1 MDFDRSR
8 GDTNREKNDVLD
20 FVYFSESIKNDT
32 DKFSINSIKSQDSI
46 IEQLTSQTE
55 KFYNSNRKKFISQAV
70 IDENCEYQHHKS
82 FREIFK
88 FSRKQSGKLE
98 NSLNKGSIP
107 KLNNKFIQNGEER
120 FIDLLNKHN
129 MKSKKVMRDLD
140 LDSSDDLQMIE
151 EEGDE
156 NKINFNEKLAKRV
169 QEHQENLRKRSNI
182 LHFMYLKAI
191 QNQKA
196 GQKMAEMNSLEK
208 FNSKKLQRA
217 KTSLWRKKNSASDTE
232 SSIYSSNIYMNRA
245 RSNVSEKIAEKTNFD
260 VSRNIK
266 TQNQS
271 FRLSK
276 NGLNS
281 NIEVFRP

>member
-1 MDFDRSR
+1 MDFFRSIEGDDRENNQVFNYSHF
-8 GDTNREKNDVLD
+8 T
-20 FVYFSESIKNDT
+20 ESIKNDS
-32 DKFSINSIKSQDSI
+32 DKLSLNSVKSQGNI
-46 IEQLTSQTE
+46 IDQLTSQTD
-55 KFYNSNRKKFISQAV
+55 KFYNANRTKFMSQAV
-70 IDENCEYQHHKS
+70 IDENYEYKHEKS
-82 FREIFK
+82 YREIFK

-98 NSLNKGSIP
+98 SNLNKGSIP
-107 KLNNKFIQNGEER
+107 KLNNKFIQNGEEH
-120 FIDLLNKHN
+120 FLELLNKHN
-129 MKSKKVMRDLD
+129 MKSKKVIRDN
-140 LDSSDDLQMIE
+140 DSDYSDDFQIIE

-156 NKINFNEKLAKRV
+156 HKIHFNEKLSKRI
-169 QEHQENLRKRSNI
+169 EKHQENIRMRSNV
-182 LHFMYLKAI
+182 LHLMYLKAI

-217 KTSLWRKKNSASDTE
+217 KTSLSRKKISATDTE
-232 SSIYSSNIYMNRA
+232 SSIYSSHIYITRP
-245 RSNVSEKIAEKTNFD
+245 RSNLQEKIAEKTSFD
-260 VSRNIK
+260 VSRNTK